1 MELLP
6 EVGLSVTIST
16 DKFAGFDYIAVR
28 SVPLLFASSRDFLYQ
43 RDLNQVFSQLSLNYN
58 MNFSKD
64 IVLKSDSLISFF
76 PQPLFSFKKLPQT
89 FALLLFP

>member
-1 MELLP
+1 MEEIKNIIIIIVIEISP

-43 RDLNQVFSQLSLNYN
+43 RDWNQVFLQLSP
-58 MNFSKD
+58 
-64 IVLKSDSLISFF
+64 II
-76 PQPLFSFKKLPQT
+76 
-89 FALLLFP
+89 